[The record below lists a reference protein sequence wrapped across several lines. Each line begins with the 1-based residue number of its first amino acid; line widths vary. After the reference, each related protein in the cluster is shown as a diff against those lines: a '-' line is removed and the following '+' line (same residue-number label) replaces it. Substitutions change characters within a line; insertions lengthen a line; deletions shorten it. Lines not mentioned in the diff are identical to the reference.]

1 MGIQIVNIQK
11 GANMSLIAK
20 TVDNESK
27 YPEVA
32 TGVHKARCVK
42 VIDLGTQENNY
53 DGQVTWKHQCMI
65 IWEVPSQS
73 NNNGEPLT
81 ISKFYTLSLHEKAT
95 LGNDL
100 SSWRGR
106 PFTEMEKKG
115 FDISKLVGVPC
126 MINVMEGKNGKPR
139 VSSIMPLSKD
149 EQLAE
154 QFHEAVVF
162 SVDEYQKGN
171 RDEFNKL
178 PDGIRNIILRSK
190 ELVDS
195 QDMGD
200 ERNGQDVPDLT
211 NDEDIP
217 F

>member
-1 MGIQIVNIQK
+1 
-11 GANMSLIAK
+11 MSLIAK

-27 YPEVA
+27 YPEVPS
-32 TGVHKARCVK
+32 GVHKARCVK

-53 DGQVTWKHQCMI
+53 DGQTTWKHQCMI
-65 IWEVPSQS
+65 IWEVPLET

-106 PFTEMEKKG
+106 PFTELEKKG
-115 FDISKLVGVPC
+115 FDISNLVGVPC
-126 MINVMEGKNGKPR
+126 YLNVMEGKNGRPR
-139 VSSIMPLSKD
+139 ISSIMPLPKT
-149 EQLAE
+149 EELAD
-154 QFHEAVVF
+154 QFHESVVF
-162 SVDEYQKGN
+162 SIDKYQEGD
-171 RDEFNKL
+171 RSEFNKL

-190 ELVDS
+190 ELADT

-200 ERNGQDVPDLT
+200 EHNGEDMPNLT
-211 NDEDIP
+211 DDEDIP

>member
-1 MGIQIVNIQK
+1 
-11 GANMSLIAK
+11 MSLIAK

-27 YPEVA
+27 YPEVP

-65 IWEVPSQS
+65 IWEVPLEK

-95 LGNDL
+95 LGKDL

-106 PFTEMEKKG
+106 PFTEMEKQG
-115 FDISKLVGVPC
+115 FDISNLCGVPC
-126 MINVMEGKNGKPR
+126 YLNVMENKKGRPS
-139 VSSIMPLSKD
+139 VTSIMPLPK
-149 EQLAE
+149 
-154 QFHEAVVF
+154 HETIDDQYHDSVVF
-162 SVDEYQKGN
+162 SIDEYQNGN
-171 RDEFNKL
+171 RETFNQL

-190 ELVDS
+190 ELQDS
-195 QDMGD
+195 QDLGD
-200 ERNGQDVPDLT
+200 EHNGEDMPNFSADDDVP
-211 NDEDIP
+211 